1 MRSQQEIVR
10 EIVKVIKKAR
20 PTAAVDE
27 TYIRDEVDSLRT
39 PCDPSRIYRKQ
50 NANYAKDVIKWI
62 DDGLKLLAGRA
73 EAFPP
78 SMLFRQETDEP
89 IISARYR
96 RYLILAGFPAHE
108 KYGVVIAGRRQLRS
122 LKDVLAGMREE
133 CDLIIEMKVGAHG
146 NHGHEQQR
154 AARASGDLMDQ
165 HRLKWGY
172 SSESSPFCTVARLL
186 FEAMTGRYDESIAR
200 ACRDVARDRN
210 LQLAFEQWLTTAGTE
225 TSPKN

>member
-1 MRSQQEIVR
+1 M
-10 EIVKVIKKAR
+10 
-20 PTAAVDE
+20 
-27 TYIRDEVDSLRT
+27 
-39 PCDPSRIYRKQ
+39 
-50 NANYAKDVIKWI
+50 IKWI

-89 IISARYR
+89 IISVYD
-96 RYLILAGFPAHE
+96 

-154 AARASGDLMDQ
+154 AAWASGDLMDQ
-165 HRLKWGY
+165 HGLKWGY

-186 FEAMTGRYDESIAR
+186 FEAMTGRYDENIAR

-210 LQLAFEQWLTTAGTE
+210 FELAFEQWLTTAGTE